1 MWVSLC
7 RMCSKKVETVS
18 RIISECRE
26 PAQREHKRRHE
37 NVSGY
42 VYWELSGK
50 SDLERAEK
58 WYEHKPDG
66 GVENE
71 EYKIL
76 WDMKIQFDKVTEG
89 RKPDLVFINKE
100 QKEVKMIIAV
110 PGDLK
115 VKDKE
120 IEKIEKHQV
129 LKYENLRLCNLK
141 IRCYTHSNWCSRS
154 SL

>member
-1 MWVSLC
+1 
-7 RMCSKKVETVS
+7 
-18 RIISECRE
+18 
-26 PAQREHKRRHE
+26 
-37 NVSGY
+37 
-42 VYWELSGK
+42 
-50 SDLERAEK
+50 
-58 WYEHKPDG
+58 
-66 GVENE
+66 
-71 EYKIL
+71 
-76 WDMKIQFDKVTEG
+76 MKIQFDKVTEG

-100 QKEVKMIIAV
+100 QKEVKMIVAV

-120 IEKIEKHQV
+120 IEKIEKDQV